1 MDSCS
6 PQNGGSQIKVMKGT
20 QIGGS
25 SIADNIALCYLDMY
39 PCPILYITPNQD
51 LAKGTSQRRITPAIR
66 EIEGLRKKILGGKSK
81 DDVGEMFTKRIPGGG
96 LTFGW
101 SNSTS
106 SFRSFSA
113 RIVILDDVDGF
124 GVFGEGNV
132 IALGKKRADAFP
144 NDGIIYINSTPTNT
158 GASNIEKEY
167 AESDKREYFMK
178 CPECSEMVVFR
189 WDNFV
194 FDHDNYKLKGD
205 VTFGCPSCG
214 SSISER
220 YKRSMMS
227 EDNGARWIP
236 QNPGH
241 EHKGYL
247 IPSYYSPWVSW
258 KKIASEFLEAVK
270 FLKQGDEEYMRV
282 WQNTRNARPF
292 LKKLAGVD
300 IVDRNKRVED
310 YGAEVPNAVKIL
322 TAGVDTQDNRFEI
335 LVLGWSNKNS
345 GELYVIDYK
354 VIMGDPQFVSTQ
366 DELDEYLSKSFTR
379 ADGGQM
385 RIQATGVDTGGHRG
399 KAIDEYV
406 KYRLPDR
413 IFGIKGSSVRFAP
426 VINKTM
432 MQLTDRNLVIVGT
445 VAIKDNFYGKLAITE
460 PGVNFVH
467 FPDISIIDK
476 RFFDMLTAE
485 KRDDK
490 GLYVQ
495 IRTRN
500 ESIDCMVYA
509 IAAIDIIMVNVDT
522 LTHPILHVGEQ
533 VISKQGDEDGV
544 SIGSSFDSYMNE
556 Y

>member
-1 MDSCS
+1 MDACS
-6 PQNGGSQIKVMKGT
+6 PQNGGSEVKVMKGT

-39 PCPILYITPNQD
+39 PCPILYVCPSET

-66 EIEGLRKKILGGKSK
+66 GIKTLREKILGGKSK
-81 DDVGEMFTKRIPGGG
+81 DDIGEMFTKRIPGGG

-113 RIVILDDVDGF
+113 RVVILDDVDGF
-124 GVFGEGNV
+124 GTFGEGNV
-132 IALGKKRADAFP
+132 IALGKKRADGFP

-167 AESDKREYFMK
+167 EESDQREYFMR
-178 CPECSEMVVFR
+178 CPECTEMIAFR
-189 WDNFV
+189 WEGFIFN
-194 FDHDNYKLKGD
+194 HDNYKLKGE
-205 VTFGCPSCG
+205 VTLGCEKCG
-214 SSISER
+214 AVIYER
-220 YKRSMMS
+220 QKREMMS
-227 EDNGARWIP
+227 EENGAKWIP

-241 EHKGYL
+241 QHKGYL
-247 IPSYYSPWVSW
+247 IPSFYSPWVSW
-258 KKIASEFLEAVK
+258 RKIASEFLEAVQ
-270 FLKQGDEEYMRV
+270 FLKTGDEGYMRV

-292 LKKLAGVD
+292 LKKLDGVD
-300 IVDRNKRVED
+300 IVDRNKRVES
-310 YGAEVPNAVKIL
+310 YGAEVPNRVKIL
-322 TAGVDTQDNRFEI
+322 TAGVDTQDDRFEI
-335 LVLGWSNKNS
+335 LVLGWSNTNS

-354 VIMGDPQFVSTQ
+354 VIMGDPQFVSSQ
-366 DELDEYLSKSFTR
+366 KKLDAYLSKSFTR

-413 IFGIKGSSVRFAP
+413 IFGIKGSSQRFAP

-432 MQLTDRNLVIVGT
+432 MQLTTRNLVMIGT
-445 VAIKDNFYGKLAITE
+445 VKIKDNFYGKLAITE
-460 PGVNFVH
+460 AGVNFVH
-467 FPDISIIDK
+467 FPDIPIINK

-485 KRDDK
+485 KRDEK

-495 IRTRN
+495 IRKRN
-500 ESIDCMVYA
+500 EAIDCMVYA
-509 IAAIDIIMVNVDT
+509 IAMIDVIMVNVDT
-522 LTHPILHVGEQ
+522 LVSPILHVGEQ
-533 VISKQGDEDGV
+533 SIASGQDENGT
-544 SIGSSFDSYMNE
+544 SIGSSFNE
-556 Y
+556 KMDAY